1 MVNSDCKRSINCMPE
16 KIPVQIDQEKQRTTH
31 SEKIHIQIQQKIS
44 NSLHI
49 AKGEKKKKIL

>member
-1 MVNSDCKRSINCMPE
+1 MPK

-31 SEKIHIQIQQKIS
+31 SEKIHIQIQQKVS

-49 AKGEKKKKIL
+49 AKGKKKKENYTVDYGET